1 MQIKHIQHKLKIRQ
15 IPTELNYYHYLH
27 KQQKAIIKQVAI
39 NRIINISI
47 ILIEFSLILMNFI
60 NKQMFFNFI
69 GD

>member
-1 MQIKHIQHKLKIRQ
+1 MKTQTKKHKLKIRQ

-47 ILIEFSLILMNFI
+47 ILIGFSLILMDFI